1 MNPIKLWLSYE
12 KNLKKLDKAF
22 KKNMVRDK
30 KTGVWKAKERNK
42 MVTNYQQIRNE
53 AEIKLSKRFK
63 RIYSYFIED
72 VSKESIAWGVIN
84 GKRVRMFLQ
93 KDGTFATGTGLSRK
107 EFKTKFFAKRCM
119 KKYKDVRLI
128 MKILYHSKF
137 KDFEDFTE
145 EWIVREEEE

>member
-1 MNPIKLWLSYE
+1 
-12 KNLKKLDKAF
+12 
-22 KKNMVRDK
+22 
-30 KTGVWKAKERNK
+30 

-72 VSKESIAWGVIN
+72 VSKDTVAWGVIN

-93 KDGTFATGTGLSRK
+93 KDGTFATSTGLSRK